1 MFFDEGRHSGRPHFH
16 ASYAG
21 KRASFDIADL
31 SRLDGELPP
40 RVERLVRSW
49 ARTHRAELLDNWERG
64 RSDEDF
70 KPIDPLK

>member
-1 MFFDEGRHSGRPHFH
+1 MFFDEGRHGGRPHFH
-16 ASYAG
+16 TSYAG
-21 KRASFDIADL
+21 RRASFDIADL
-31 SRLDGELPP
+31 TRLGGKLPA
-40 RVERLVRSW
+40 RVESLVRCW

>member
-1 MFFDEGRHSGRPHFH
+1 MFFDEGRHDGRPHFH

-21 KRASFDIADL
+21 KHASFDIADL

-49 ARTHRAELLDNWERG
+49 ARTRQAELLDNWERG

-70 KPIDPLK
+70 KPVDPLK